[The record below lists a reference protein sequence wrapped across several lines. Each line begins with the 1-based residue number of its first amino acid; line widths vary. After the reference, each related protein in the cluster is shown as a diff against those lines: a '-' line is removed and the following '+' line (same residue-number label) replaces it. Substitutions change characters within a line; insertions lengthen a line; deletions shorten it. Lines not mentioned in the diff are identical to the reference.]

1 MGTRGRIATVV
12 LLALGLA
19 GIGAAALLGRSDLL
33 EAIVTPPA
41 LVRAALVGAMV
52 VLAVAL
58 LRAAVDRFRAAG
70 ADAGPLAEIDAIVM
84 LRGIRLAFLA
94 LAAVAAGIGWLLGHP
109 LPLVVAA
116 VIAAVDLAETSLLL
130 LVAGVRGGG
139 DAGRVG
145 SRSGS
150 EPGP

>member
-1 MGTRGRIATVV
+1 VGTRGRIATVV